1 MVIIKTVLIMMMNG
15 SRTSMEGCQG
25 GDEGVLSIV
34 INDPKLFL
42 EEPLFFFKSNK
53 KVTLPKKQRVSKI
66 FKKRLQIITFFK
78 KAKI

>member
-1 MVIIKTVLIMMMNG
+1 MVMIKTVLIMMMNG

-42 EEPLFFFKSNK
+42 KEPLFFFKSNK
-53 KVTLPKKQRVSKI
+53 KQSRFQRNNAFLK
-66 FKKRLQIITFFK
+66 FLRKGCKL
-78 KAKI
+78 